1 MRIRRLKHEDLPIR
15 VEWVNN
21 PKIHKSMHF
30 EVPITIEG
38 TEKWFRKVFD
48 NHDRA
53 DFAFEIEGKLCAMGG
68 FTSMSS
74 EAELYVFVDPNNKGN
89 GIGSKATSLLCE
101 YGFMHLHLNKIFL
114 YTNGDNLPA
123 QRTYQKLGFKLL
135 TVEHD
140 AAHNGDGKIVDR
152 FKYSLFLEDFH
163 SINEAFFLLDEII
176 INDMSVKVVRDDIF
190 PSIGGGSKARKAVE
204 YEQYFL
210 DNGINAMVTTGGIQ
224 SNHNRAI
231 ALMATRNGWNCHLV
245 YHGSADRFYEEK
257 GNALLV
263 RSTTATTEFVEADK
277 ISQAMDMAME
287 RFKAEGLTPYYIHGG
302 GHDLPGGIAY
312 VKAVLTLYKHCK
324 KHRYKP
330 KYIFLPSGTGS
341 THAGIVVGLYL
352 VGWEDVRVIGISVAR
367 KEERGKKIVAEFA
380 NMLADYYNIKKD
392 FTQNIFFDDRF
403 ISGGY
408 ERANCEEIDF
418 ITKAIKSTGLIFDT
432 TYSGKALWGMK
443 HYIDNKIVSDNVL
456 FWHTGG
462 IMNFLK

>member
-53 DFAFEIEGKLCAMGG
+53 DFAFEKEGKLCAMGG

-152 FKYSLFLEDFH
+152 FKYSLTLEDFH

-231 ALMATRNGWNCHLV
+231 ALMATRNGWKCHLV

-263 RSTTATTEFVEADK
+263 RSTTATTEFVESDK
-277 ISQAMDMAME
+277 ISRAMDMAME
-287 RFKAEGLTPYYIHGG
+287 RFKAEGLNPYYIHGG

-380 NMLADYYNIKKD
+380 NKLADYYNIKKD
-392 FTQNIFFDDRF
+392 FTQNIIFDDRF

-408 ERANCEEIDF
+408 EKANVEEIDF

-443 HYIDNKIVSDNVL
+443 HYIDNKIASDNIL